1 MTKVHVPLSADEY
14 NLLHRI
20 SSSEFRLPEQ
30 MLRWLLH
37 QEAARRG
44 LSNQVIRANNTTAH
58 ALPEKENT
66 GAFNR
71 QADSAGVIAT
81 R

>member
-1 MTKVHVPLSADEY
+1 MTKVHVPLSNDEY

-37 QEAARRG
+37 QEAVRRG
-44 LSNQVIRANNTTAH
+44 LSSQGKGKSDGSVFADTIV
-58 ALPEKENT
+58 
-66 GAFNR
+66 AFAEVNP
-71 QADSAGVIAT
+71 
-81 R
+81 

>member
-1 MTKVHVPLSADEY
+1 MTKVHVSLSNDEY

-44 LSNQVIRANNTTAH
+44 LSNQVGQTNSKSAVNLSANNG
-58 ALPEKENT
+58 ALIEIT
-66 GAFNR
+66 
-71 QADSAGVIAT
+71 Q
-81 R
+81 